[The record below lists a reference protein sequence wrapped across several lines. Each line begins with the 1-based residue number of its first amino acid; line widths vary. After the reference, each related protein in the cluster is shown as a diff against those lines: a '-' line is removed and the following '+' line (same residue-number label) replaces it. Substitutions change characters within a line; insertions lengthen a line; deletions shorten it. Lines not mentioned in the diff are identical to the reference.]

1 VAQPWQ
7 DVSVPE
13 AVPLAD
19 LDESSVRA
27 SHAEATA
34 LLNSAAEGSVGK
46 ATAMIQ
52 MSVSSA
58 MARAMGITL

>member
-1 VAQPWQ
+1 MT
-7 DVSVPE
+7 E

-19 LDESSVRA
+19 LDESAVRSTHAAA
-27 SHAEATA
+27 SS
-34 LLNSAAEGSVGK
+34 LLNASAEGSVGK

-52 MSVSSA
+52 MSVASA